1 MLGALT
7 ATNVPTNV
15 IYGNVGVWA
24 GTAITGFASTSGVAV
39 SDPPVTGG
47 LMHSATGLAQSAQ
60 GQLTTARNDLA
71 SQGAGA
77 LLTADSAGPTNLS
90 GALILDGG
98 GGANAAWVFQMPS
111 TLITSPNAVVSMVG
125 TGSVAGLFRNVGSSA
140 ELGAYTRFMG
150 DVLAL
155 TSVDTK
161 TGASN
166 QCGRLL
172 ADTGAVTLVQNSL
185 SGQCG
190 GALRGSGGLGAAL
203 T

>member
-47 LMHSATGLAQSAQ
+47 LVHSATGLAQSAQ

-90 GALILDGG
+90 AALILDGG
-98 GGANAAWVFQMPS
+98 AANAAWVFQMPS

-185 SGQCG
+185 SG
-190 GALRGSGGLGAAL
+190 
-203 T
+203 